1 VSLGRLPFRARGWW
15 LEDSRSESPPLRS
28 PEVRKVD
35 LVHLPASPTELEFA
49 IGFQGSHLRSH
60 AFPKASSKTRPTHR
74 NLIVTAAQLAHLAEL
89 AAFAADY
96 FARSDPKGAQMFGD
110 TALRADMLST
120 HLRREES
127 DALHET
133 VRSLPDRP

>member
-1 VSLGRLPFRARGWW
+1 MSLGRLPIRTRGWW
-15 LEDSRSESPPLRS
+15 LETLGRNRPHYAALRFGKWIWSITRLPPWL
-28 PEVRKVD
+28 
-35 LVHLPASPTELEFA
+35 ELA
-49 IGFQGSHLRSH
+49 IGFQGTHLRSH

-74 NLIVTAAQLAHLAEL
+74 NLIVTAAQLDHFAEL

-96 FARSDPKGAQMFGD
+96 FARGDPKGAQMFGD

>member
-1 VSLGRLPFRARGWW
+1 VIKSG
-15 LEDSRSESPPLRS
+15 EESVIVTR
-28 PEVRKVD
+28 
-35 LVHLPASPTELEFA
+35 PTELEFA